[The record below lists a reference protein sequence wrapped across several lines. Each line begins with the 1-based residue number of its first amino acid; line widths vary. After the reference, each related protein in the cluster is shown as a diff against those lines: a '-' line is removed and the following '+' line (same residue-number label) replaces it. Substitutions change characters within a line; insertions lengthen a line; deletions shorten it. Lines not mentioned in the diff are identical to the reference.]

1 MYTIVFAFVQV
12 WCTSLSG
19 YGMWPNPIGNGN
31 IPAWQPPTSLRKIET
46 RIPGWRHAA
55 HTCVFYWS
63 ASIRALLWHDFWILI
78 SILPYHAQRQ
88 HSFHFSKKARV
99 VTWHIHTHTLYSC
112 CSYCRRRIINLSFRL
127 AFFLFLGTIC
137 LQDWVQVVC
146 LIQTVNDGDWLN
158 VDTEGSLVRVV
169 H

>member
-127 AFFLFLGTIC
+127 AFFFCFLARF
-137 LQDWVQVVC
+137 VC
-146 LIQTVNDGDWLN
+146 KIGSKWCASYRLLT
-158 VDTEGSLVRVV
+158 TEIGLMWIRRGLWFE
-169 H
+169 